1 MPLTGVCGMTA
12 TLNPFQGGKTISLS
26 SGYAVAA
33 MSASAESS
41 NAHPMPM
48 IDIGSTT
55 MVPKPTRA
63 QLVLELAEA
72 RRAFLEAEEDCDY
85 LSDSESS
92 HSVDVGGGPVPL
104 GQPSPSTARE
114 SPSTGVYSPPL
125 PTTASTPYEVSRG
138 HLRRLG
144 LRVLAW
150 RVNGATWDRHG
161 NGTESYSSCTPVFAL
176 GVNGATWDG
185 HG

>member
-1 MPLTGVCGMTA
+1 MPLTGVCGMAA
-12 TLNPFQGGKTISLS
+12 TLPPFQGGKTMSLS

-33 MSASAESS
+33 ITGPPGSS
-41 NAHPMPM
+41 NAHPVPM

-55 MVPKPTRA
+55 VVPKPTRA
-63 QLVLELAEA
+63 DLLRELAEA
-72 RRAFLEAEEDCDY
+72 RQAFLEAEEDLDY
-85 LSDSESS
+85 MSDPESS
-92 HSVDVGGGPVPL
+92 HSVDVGGGPVSL

-125 PTTASTPYEVSRG
+125 PTTTSTPYEVSRG

-161 NGTESYSSCTPVFAL
+161 NGTESYSSCSSVLAL
-176 GVNGATWDG
+176 GVIGATWDARE
-185 HG
+185 

>member
-1 MPLTGVCGMTA
+1 M
-12 TLNPFQGGKTISLS
+12 SLS

-33 MSASAESS
+33 ITGPPGSS
-41 NAHPMPM
+41 NAHPVPM

-63 QLVLELAEA
+63 DLLRELAEA
-72 RRAFLEAEEDCDY
+72 RQAFLEAEASDLDY
-85 LSDSESS
+85 TSDSESTFC
-92 HSVDVGGGPVPL
+92 HSVDVGGGPVSL

-125 PTTASTPYEVSRG
+125 PTTTSTPYEVSRG

-161 NGTESYSSCTPVFAL
+161 NGTESYSSCTPVFAF